1 MHLCSANCF
10 RKLSCASAVFL
21 RESGGT
27 LKALPQSVQTPT
39 AGTGPS
45 HLTTR
50 RLRFSMAQFP
60 IGPEGLAIPVK
71 VTRDHYLTAIH
82 SEGLRSAD
90 MLYDFV
96 RLREEAFHA

>member
-1 MHLCSANCF
+1 
-10 RKLSCASAVFL
+10 
-21 RESGGT
+21 
-27 LKALPQSVQTPT
+27 
-39 AGTGPS
+39 
-45 HLTTR
+45 
-50 RLRFSMAQFP
+50 MAQFP